1 MQPAEVEE
9 LPIVSDGVP
18 GYDPPS
24 GPGYRTLRDGEVVF
38 VPTSRTSKN
47 WASPTW
53 GGPSL
58 PSSSI
63 SDIPAGTP
71 ARVINALTQPGPSVP
86 GWSWQVRKH
95 KTPAERMLP
104 QAVSPLPS
112 LLENSFAM
120 LSVSTEPEGEQVYL
134 ARKAYTAVR
143 YGRNP
148 SETVLD
154 GLREDLRSANTA
166 FEAAREACTP
176 YPSVDPP
183 YQAYFVDPNESPV
196 MSPILDDGS
205 SSGEEEIPLTKVD

>member
-1 MQPAEVEE
+1 
-9 LPIVSDGVP
+9 
-18 GYDPPS
+18 
-24 GPGYRTLRDGEVVF
+24 
-38 VPTSRTSKN
+38 
-47 WASPTW
+47 
-53 GGPSL
+53 
-58 PSSSI
+58 
-63 SDIPAGTP
+63 
-71 ARVINALTQPGPSVP
+71 
-86 GWSWQVRKH
+86 
-95 KTPAERMLP
+95 MLP

-134 ARKAYTAVR
+134 AQKAYTAVR